1 MNREKE
7 LVKNTFIIALGTFLP
22 KLTTLVTLPI
32 LTAYLTKAEYGTFD
46 LLSTLVSVILP
57 VATLKIEAA
66 AFRFLI
72 DCRDSKEKAA
82 SIVSTILT
90 FLVPVSF
97 AVIILLFFVMPLDS
111 VLTRVLVSLY
121 FFFDILYLGIQQI
134 IRGLSK
140 NAIYSFSAIL
150 YSVINMGLIV
160 VLVAGMNKGLDGLLA
175 SMCVAQF
182 AAILVLIIPTR
193 LLRYYSFGSF
203 SGTSLKE
210 MLSYSWPMIPNAL
223 AMWVMNLS
231 DRLIITAVMGVEANA
246 VYSVANKIPNLF
258 TTLQGTYIFAW
269 QENASLSVGDK
280 DSSDYYSKIFDMT
293 FSLLVGMM
301 TVLIAVTPI
310 IFAVLIR
317 GDYQEAYFQMPIL
330 FGGMLFSAI
339 ASFMGGIYVAH
350 KKTKSVGITTM
361 VSAAMNFIINFSTVR
376 VIGLYAGSI
385 STLVSFMFMAF
396 YRMHNVRKFQP
407 MNYKHAKILLCFVV
421 IGGMC
426 VLSYMNTRPTNI
438 INFVIG
444 IVFAVVLNIKFI
456 KSVLQAI
463 GKKRKGKK
471 SIQTE

>member
-1 MNREKE
+1 MSREKE

-32 LTAYLTKAEYGTFD
+32 LTAYLTKMEYGTFD
-46 LLSTLVSVILP
+46 LLSTLVAVVLP
-57 VATLKIEAA
+57 IATLKIEAA

-72 DCRDSKEKAA
+72 DCRDSKEKTE
-82 SIVSTILT
+82 SIVSTILI

-140 NAIYSFSAIL
+140 NAIYSFSAIF
-150 YSVINMGLIV
+150 YSVINMGLIAI
-160 VLVAGMNKGLDGLLA
+160 LVAGMNKGLDGLLT
-175 SMCVAQF
+175 SMCLAQL
-182 AAILVLIIPTR
+182 AAILVLLIPTR
-193 LLRYYSFGSF
+193 LHRYYSFKAF
-203 SGTSLKE
+203 SRSLLKE
-210 MLSYSWPMIPNAL
+210 MLSYSWPMIPNSL
-223 AMWVMNLS
+223 AMWIMNLS

-246 VYSVANKIPNLF
+246 VYAVANKIPNLF
-258 TTLQGTYIFAW
+258 STFQGTYIFAW

-280 DSSDYYSKIFDMT
+280 DSSDYYSKVFDTT
-293 FSLLVGMM
+293 FSMLVGMM

-330 FGGMLFSAI
+330 FGGMLFSGI

-350 KKTKSVGITTM
+350 KRTKSVGITTM
-361 VSAAMNFIINFSTVR
+361 VSAAINFIINFTLVR
-376 VIGLYAGSI
+376 AIGLYAGSI
-385 STLVSFMFMAF
+385 STLISFMFLAF
-396 YRMHNVRKFQP
+396 FRMYNVNKFHP
-407 MNYKHAKILLCFVV
+407 MKYKYAKMILCFSV

-426 VLSYMNTRPTNI
+426 VLSYINALQTNMV
-438 INFVIG
+438 NFVVG
-444 IVFAVVLNIKFI
+444 VMFAVILNRKFI

-463 GKKRKGKK
+463 VKKVREKRNNYV
-471 SIQTE
+471 E

>member
-1 MNREKE
+1 MSREKE
-7 LVKNTFIIALGTFLP
+7 LAKNTFIIALGTFLP

-46 LLSTLVSVILP
+46 LLSTLVSVVLP
-57 VATLKIEAA
+57 VATLRVETA

-72 DCRDSKEKAA
+72 DCRDSKEKTA

-90 FLVPVSF
+90 FLVPFSV

-111 VLTRVLVSLY
+111 VFTRGLVSLY

-160 VLVAGMNKGLDGLLA
+160 ALVAGINKGLDGLLA
-175 SMCVAQF
+175 SMCIAQF
-182 AAILVLIIPTR
+182 TAILVLIVPTR
-193 LLRYYSFGSF
+193 LYRYYSFRSF
-203 SGTSLKE
+203 SGSLLKE
-210 MLSYSWPMIPNAL
+210 MLGYSWPMIPNAL

-246 VYSVANKIPNLF
+246 VYAVANKIPNLF

-280 DSSDYYSKIFDMT
+280 DSGDYYSKVFDTT

-301 TVLIAVTPI
+301 TVLIAATPI

-361 VSAAMNFIINFSTVR
+361 VSAAMNFIINFTMIR
-376 VIGLYAGSI
+376 AIGLYAGAI
-385 STLVSFMFMAF
+385 STLVSFMFLAF
-396 YRMHNVRKFQP
+396 FRMYNVRKFQP
-407 MNYKHAKILLCFVV
+407 MKYKCAKIMLCFAV

-426 VLSYMNTRPTNI
+426 VLNYMNALLTNI
-438 INFVIG
+438 INFIVG
-444 IVFAVVLNIKFI
+444 IVFAVVLNRRFV
-456 KSVLQAI
+456 KSVLQAMV
-463 GKKRKGKK
+463 KKIKGKRNNK
-471 SIQTE
+471 TE

>member
-1 MNREKE
+1 MSREKE
-7 LVKNTFIIALGTFLP
+7 LAKNTFIIALGTFLP

-46 LLSTLVSVILP
+46 LLSTLVSVVLP

-72 DCRDSKEKAA
+72 DCRDSKDKTE

-90 FLVPVSF
+90 FLVPVSV
-97 AVIILLFFVMPLDS
+97 AVIIFLFFVMPLDS

-160 VLVAGMNKGLDGLLA
+160 ALVAGMNTGLGGLLV
-175 SMCVAQF
+175 SMCVAQV

-193 LLRYYSFGSF
+193 LHRYYSFRSF

-210 MLSYSWPMIPNAL
+210 MLGYSWPMIPNAL

-246 VYSVANKIPNLF
+246 VYAVANKIPNLF

-280 DSSDYYSKIFDMT
+280 DSSDYYSKVFDMT

-301 TVLIAVTPI
+301 TILIAVTPI

-361 VSAAMNFIINFSTVR
+361 VSAAMNFIINLTTVR
-376 VIGLYAGSI
+376 AIGLYAGSI
-385 STLVSFMFMAF
+385 STLISFMFLAF
-396 YRMHNVRKFQP
+396 YRMYNVSKFQT
-407 MNYKHAKILLCFVV
+407 MKYKYVKMLLCFAV

-426 VLSYMNTRPTNI
+426 VLSYMNALPTNI

-444 IVFAVVLNIKFI
+444 VMFAIVLNRKFI
-456 KSVLQAI
+456 KSVLRAI
-463 GKKRKGKK
+463 VKKIRGKRNN
-471 SIQTE
+471 

>member
-1 MNREKE
+1 MSREKE
-7 LVKNTFIIALGTFLP
+7 LAKNTFIIALGTFLP

-46 LLSTLVSVILP
+46 LLSTLVSVVLP

-72 DCRDSKEKAA
+72 DCRDSKEKTA

-90 FLVPVSF
+90 FLVPVSVV
-97 AVIILLFFVMPLDS
+97 VIILLFFVMPLDS
-111 VLTRVLVSLY
+111 VLTRVLASLY

-160 VLVAGMNKGLDGLLA
+160 ALVAGMNKGLDGLLA

-193 LLRYYSFGSF
+193 LHRYYSFRSF
-203 SGTSLKE
+203 SGSSLKE
-210 MLSYSWPMIPNAL
+210 MLGYSWPMIPNAL

-246 VYSVANKIPNLF
+246 VYAVANKIPNLF

-280 DSSDYYSKIFDMT
+280 DSSDYYSKVFDTT

-361 VSAAMNFIINFSTVR
+361 ASAAMNFIINLTTVR
-376 VIGLYAGSI
+376 AIGLYAGSI
-385 STLVSFMFMAF
+385 STLISFMFLAF
-396 YRMHNVRKFQP
+396 FRMYNVSKFQP
-407 MNYKHAKILLCFVV
+407 MKYKYAKMLLSFAV

-426 VLSYMNTRPTNI
+426 VLSYINDLSTNI

-444 IVFAVVLNIKFI
+444 IVFAVALNRKFI

-463 GKKRKGKK
+463 VKKIRGKR
-471 SIQTE
+471 TN